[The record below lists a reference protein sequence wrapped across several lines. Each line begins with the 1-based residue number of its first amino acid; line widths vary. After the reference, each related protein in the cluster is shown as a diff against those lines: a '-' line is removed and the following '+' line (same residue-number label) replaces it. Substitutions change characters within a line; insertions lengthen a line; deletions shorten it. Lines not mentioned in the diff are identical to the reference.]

1 MKHRAWLWL
10 AIAHIALAGIAFAG
24 AGPAFAKDTLTLGM
38 VLEPPGLDPTA
49 GAAAAIR
56 EIVYANLFE
65 GLTRIDGAGHVQ
77 PGLAASWT
85 ISPDGKTYRFALRP
99 NATFHDGTK
108 FDCAIVKFSLDRA
121 RAPASTNAQKEIFE
135 PIAAIDCPE
144 PQTAVITLARPDADF
159 LYGLGWGDAVMV
171 APASAAQNQTNP
183 IGTGPFRFVRWVK
196 GDRVELARY
205 PGYWGEAPKLSAVTF
220 KFIADPAAAA
230 SALLAGDVD
239 AFGNFPTP
247 EILPQLRAD
256 SRFSVV
262 AGATEGKTILALN
275 DARKPFDDVRVRRAL
290 AYAIDRKALVEATL
304 SGSARIIGSHYT
316 PNDPAFIDLAGTYPY
331 DPARAKALL
340 AEAGIAPG
348 THFTLALPPP
358 PYARRGGEVIAAM
371 LAEVGLNVELVPMEW
386 ATWLDQVFKRS
397 DFDMTIIAHTEP
409 RDLAIYA
416 RDHYYFNYND
426 ADFRALYQHYR
437 ETTDPAAGNDL
448 LRQMQRKLA
457 DDEPNVFLYVLP
469 KFGVWN
475 AHLHGFWTNSP
486 IPANDVTGV
495 YWGN

>member
-1 MKHRAWLWL
+1 MTYRARWWL
-10 AIAHIALAGIAFAG
+10 AVIGIILAG
-24 AGPAFAKDTLTLGM
+24 AGPAWAKDTLTLGM

-56 EIVYANLFE
+56 EIVYANVFE
-65 GLTRIDGAGHVQ
+65 GLTRIDGQGHTV

-99 NATFHDGTK
+99 HVTFHDGTP
-108 FDCAIVKFSLDRA
+108 FDCGVVKFSLDRA
-121 RAPASTNAQKEIFE
+121 RAPDSTNAQKEIFE
-135 PIAAIDCPE
+135 PIAAIDCPAPE
-144 PQTAVITLARPDADF
+144 TAVITLKRPDADF

-171 APASAAQNQTNP
+171 APNSAAGNQTNP

-196 GDRVELARY
+196 GDHVDLARF
-205 PGYWGEAPKLSAVTF
+205 PGYWGVAPKLAAVTF

-230 SALLAGDVD
+230 AALLAGDID
-239 AFGNFPTP
+239 AFGNFPAP

-262 AGATEGKTILALN
+262 IGATEGKTILALN
-275 DARKPFDDVRVRRAL
+275 DARKPFDDIRVRRAL
-290 AYAIDRKALVEATL
+290 AYAIDRRALVEATI
-304 SGSARIIGSHYT
+304 SVAARIIGSHYT
-316 PNDPAFIDLAGTYPY
+316 PNDPGFIDLAATYPY

-348 THFTLALPPP
+348 TRFTLALPPP

-371 LAEVGLNVELVPMEW
+371 LQAVGFTVELVPMEW

-416 RDHYYFNYND
+416 RDHYYFNYAN
-426 ADFRALYQHYR
+426 ADFRALFQRYR
-437 ETTDPAAGNDL
+437 ETPDPAAGIDL
-448 LRQMQRKLA
+448 LQQMQRKLA
-457 DDEPNVFLYVLP
+457 EDEPNVFLYVLP
-469 KFGVWN
+469 KIGVWN
-475 AHLHGFWTNSP
+475 AHLHGLWVNDP

>member
-1 MKHRAWLWL
+1 MTGWARLGL
-10 AIAHIALAGIAFAG
+10 GIAGIVFAC
-24 AGPAFAKDTLTLGM
+24 AGPALAQAKDTLTLGM

-56 EIVYANLFE
+56 EVVYANVFE
-65 GLTRIDGAGHVQ
+65 GLTRIDGEGHVV

-85 ISPDGKTYRFALRP
+85 MSPDGKTYRFALRP
-99 NATFHDGTK
+99 HVTFHDGTQ
-108 FDCAIVKFSLDRA
+108 FDCAIVKFSFDRA
-121 RAPASTNAQKEIFE
+121 RAPDSTNAQKEIFE

-144 PQTAVITLARPDADF
+144 PETAVITLKRPDADF

-171 APASAAQNQTNP
+171 APQTAAQNQTNP
-183 IGTGPFRFVRWVK
+183 IGTGPFRFTRWVK

-205 PGYWGEAPKLSAVTF
+205 AGYWGQAARLSAVTF

-230 SALLAGDVD
+230 AALLAGDID
-239 AFGNFPTP
+239 AFGNFPAP

-256 SRFSVV
+256 SRFAVV
-262 AGATEGKTILALN
+262 IGATEGKTLLALN
-275 DARKPFDDVRVRRAL
+275 NARKPFDDIRVRRAL
-290 AYAIDRKALVEATL
+290 AYAIDRRALVTATM
-304 SGSARIIGSHYT
+304 SGAARIIGSHYT
-316 PNDPAFIDLAGTYPY
+316 PNDPGFIDLAATYPY

-348 THFTLALPPP
+348 TRFTLALPPP

-371 LAEVGLNVELVPMEW
+371 LQEVGLNVDLVPMEW

-416 RDHYYFNYND
+416 RDHYYFNYHN
-426 ADFRALYQHYR
+426 AAFQSLFARYR
-437 ETTDPAAGNDL
+437 ETTDPAAGIDL
-448 LRQMQRKLA
+448 LQQMQRQLA
-457 DDEPNVFLYVLP
+457 TDEPNVFLYVLP
-469 KFGVWN
+469 KIGVWN
-475 AHLHGFWTNSP
+475 AHLHGLWSNDP